1 MFYDVVPDP
10 DLACCSKCLKFVN
23 EFKPDLFIALSGGSA
38 MDLMKMVR
46 MQYEHGEVDFSGLA

>member
-10 DLACCSKCLKFVN
+10 DLACCAKCLKLVS
-23 EFKPDLFIALSGGSA
+23 EFKPDLFIALGGGSA

-46 MQYEHGEVDFSGLA
+46 M